1 MDGYIAR
8 KGNRWYA
15 VIYHGLDPVTGR
27 EQRTWHAAGTDRAA
41 AERLARK
48 LATETVG
55 RDDGNRS
62 LTFGAYL
69 TQRWLPGKKVEL
81 ASTTFAGYRRLV
93 ERHILPTLGG
103 VKIRRLTPDQ
113 LEQLYAAKLAPT
125 DGSRQL
131 SRKSVLEIHVVI
143 RSALGDALLKGVV
156 RRNVA
161 AIASRPT
168 IRNVPP
174 VEARAWDENQLRTFL
189 GTAVPHR
196 LYAAFRLSAATGMR
210 RSEVLGVK
218 WTDIDWAR
226 ATISVDRGLVSVD
239 YERQLTR
246 CKTRNSR
253 RLVELDPTTLAML
266 AAWRAWQQAACFAA
280 EPSEWMFPADDGSP
294 THPHA
299 FSQAFERIVNRASLP
314 PTRLHDLRHTHA
326 SLLFKHGIPLKVVSE
341 RLGHAKAS
349 FTMDTYQHIMP
360 GMQADAART
369 YERIMEPA
377 GAKQGAP
384 ISTGRRR

>member
-1 MDGYIAR
+1 
-8 KGNRWYA
+8 
-15 VIYHGLDPVTGR
+15 
-27 EQRTWHAAGTDRAA
+27 
-41 AERLARK
+41 
-48 LATETVG
+48 
-55 RDDGNRS
+55 
-62 LTFGAYL
+62 
-69 TQRWLPGKKVEL
+69 
-81 ASTTFAGYRRLV
+81 
-93 ERHILPTLGG
+93 
-103 VKIRRLTPDQ
+103 
-113 LEQLYAAKLAPT
+113 
-125 DGSRQL
+125 
-131 SRKSVLEIHVVI
+131 
-143 RSALGDALLKGVV
+143 
-156 RRNVA
+156 
-161 AIASRPT
+161 
-168 IRNVPP
+168 VPP
-174 VEARAWDENQLRTFL
+174 VEPRAWDENQLRTFL
-189 GTAVPHR
+189 GTAAPHR

-226 ATISVDRGLVSVD
+226 ATLSVDRGLVSVE

-253 RLVELDPTTLAML
+253 RLVELDSTTLAML

-326 SLLFKHGIPLKVVSE
+326 SLLIKHGIPLKVVSE

-369 YERIMEPA
+369 YERM
-377 GAKQGAP
+377 GMAP
-384 ISTGRRR
+384 QFLAVDATRRF